1 MALYPK
7 TLQSKKK
14 SKAKEALQTTKKGG
28 CKKGGCKK
36 GGKKGGK
43 PKK

>member
-28 CKKGGCKK
+28 CKKS
-36 GGKKGGK
+36 GKKGGGCK